1 MRKLIAG
8 IMEFRRL
15 RRADYQDTF
24 AELALGQR
32 PDVLFIACSDS
43 RVAVNVFASTDPGD
57 MFVVRNVGN
66 LIPPSDVDGRSTS
79 DESEASA
86 IEFALSRL
94 EVSHVVVCGHSD
106 CGAIKALCAGRGTIP
121 EPNLR
126 AWLRH
131 AEPAL
136 AEARKKGTDDVRT
149 VSQLNVLAAAGAY
162 RRLPAGEVASGARRV
177 AAARIVVRYPG
188 CGRVLLRAV
197 AGEVRADRR
206 HGGRERVGATW
217 SMKLPDCR

>member
-149 VSQLNVLAAAGAY
+149 VSQLNVLQQLEHIGGYPLVKSRVDRGELQLHGLWFDIRGADVY
-162 RRLPAGEVASGARRV
+162 YFEPLRGKFVLIDDMEGASVLERLGA
-177 AAARIVVRYPG
+177 
-188 CGRVLLRAV
+188 
-197 AGEVRADRR
+197 
-206 HGGRERVGATW
+206 
-217 SMKLPDCR
+217 

>member
-15 RRADYQDTF
+15 RRADYEETF
-24 AELALGQR
+24 AALALGQR

-66 LIPPSDVDGRSTS
+66 LIPPSDAEGRSVG
-79 DESEASA
+79 DGSEASA
-86 IEFALSRL
+86 IEFALGRL
-94 EVSHVVVCGHSD
+94 AVKHIIVCGHSD
-106 CGAIKALCAGRGTIP
+106 CGAITALCAGREAIA

-136 AEARKKGTDDVRT
+136 AAARATGKEDVST
-149 VSQLNVLAAAGAY
+149 VSKLNVLRQLEHIAGYPVVKA
-162 RRLPAGEVASGARRV
+162 RMARGELQLHGLWFDIRHADVYFFEASTGEFVLIDDEEGAR
-177 AAARIVVRYPG
+177 
-188 CGRVLLRAV
+188 VLERLR
-197 AGEVRADRR
+197 
-206 HGGRERVGATW
+206 
-217 SMKLPDCR
+217 S